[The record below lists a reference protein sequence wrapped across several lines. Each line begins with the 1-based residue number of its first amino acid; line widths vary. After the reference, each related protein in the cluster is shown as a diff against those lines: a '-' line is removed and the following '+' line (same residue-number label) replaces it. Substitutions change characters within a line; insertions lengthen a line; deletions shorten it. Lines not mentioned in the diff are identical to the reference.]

1 MGDSDARSHLRA
13 ELLRC
18 AAVLGRRLQQH
29 RDRGKS
35 PAGEAMQGFV
45 IEDGEAEGLVAELTS
60 RWGGPPGT
68 AIVETAQT
76 PLTATQTPPSA
87 NQTPPTPADGAFLPL
102 RHAIR
107 QFDLR
112 AAEYDALLLALAIE
126 LDGMFGRLVAYLN
139 DHVGRTRP
147 TLGLALGLQGADLAP
162 LSPLAFIERPAVRDG
177 LLEIEGDGPAPGWS
191 VLVPRDLVLRLAG
204 EASPDALPA
213 GFRCFPPAPGL
224 LDRLVLGTEARDGL
238 AVWAASARTT
248 GEVRPLILA
257 GLPGAGRTT
266 AARGITGA
274 LGWKLLVAEVP
285 ADQMADRLRAA
296 RREACW
302 HDAPLLLRLTVPDA
316 AGTIDWRVLWHGL
329 ADLRHPLMI
338 ATEPPHAEALA
349 AAAPLEPAVVT
360 LPEPS
365 LAERAALWRALLPPG
380 ASPMDA
386 VADQLAARFR
396 FNPGRIARVV
406 RRAEPA
412 GLTPDALMRAC
423 REVGAATMG
432 PLAQKLPLPYA
443 WDDLVVPPSVREE
456 LELARVWVRHQRQVL
471 DQWGFGRR
479 VATGRGLTM
488 LFGGPPGTG
497 KTMAAQVLAGALA
510 LDLYRVDLS
519 RVVNK
524 YIGETE
530 KNLSRLFDEAQASG
544 AVLFFDEADALFGK
558 RSEVKD
564 AHDRYANLEIGY
576 LLQRMEE
583 YEGVTILASN
593 RARDMDEAFTRRFQF
608 IIDFPMPDEAHR
620 LKIWQGM
627 VPSEAERD
635 GTLDLATLAKRF
647 ETSGGEIKNAVLAGA
662 FLAAGAQVPLRTE
675 HLIRAVRREFRKG
688 GRLSGERG

>member
-1 MGDSDARSHLRA
+1 MGDSDAQSHLRA

-18 AAVLGRRLQQH
+18 AELLGGRLRQH
-29 RDRGKS
+29 RHRGKS
-35 PAGEAMQGFV
+35 PGSEQVQGFV
-45 IEDGEAEGLVAELTS
+45 IEDGEAEGLVAELAA
-60 RWGGPPGT
+60 RWGRTPDPPLPGIS
-68 AIVETAQT
+68 AT
-76 PLTATQTPPSA
+76 PVIAYG
-87 NQTPPTPADGAFLPL
+87 GAFLPL

-107 QFDLR
+107 QFDLHSV
-112 AAEYDALLLALAIE
+112 EYDALLLALAIE
-126 LDGMFGRLVAYLN
+126 LDGTFGRLVAYLN

-147 TLGLALGLQGADLAP
+147 TLGLALGLPDADLAP

-191 VLVPRDLVLRLAG
+191 LLVPRDLVLRLAG
-204 EASPDALPA
+204 EALPDAMPA
-213 GFRCFPPAPGL
+213 GFRSFPPVPDL
-224 LDRLVLGTEARDGL
+224 LDRLVLGTEVRNGL
-238 AVWAASARTT
+238 VAWTASARNPGT
-248 GEVRPLILA
+248 VRPLILA

-266 AARGITGA
+266 AARGVTGA
-274 LGWKLLVAEVP
+274 LGWKLLVAELS
-285 ADQMADRLRAA
+285 ADQITDRLRAA
-296 RREACW
+296 RREASW
-302 HDAPLLLRLTVPDA
+302 HDAALLLRITTPDA
-316 AGTIDWRVLWHGL
+316 AGTIDWHMLWQGL
-329 ADLRHPLMI
+329 ADLRHPLLI
-338 ATEPPHAEALA
+338 VSEQSHVEALA

-365 LAERAALWRALLPPG
+365 LAERAALWRALLPSCAAPL
-380 ASPMDA
+380 DA

-396 FNPGRIARVV
+396 FNAGRIARAV

-412 GLTPDALMRAC
+412 GLTPDALMLAC
-423 REVGAATMG
+423 REVGAAAMG

-443 WDDLVVPPSVREE
+443 WDDLIVPPPVREE
-456 LELARVWVRHQRQVL
+456 LELACVWVRQQRQVL
-471 DQWGFGRR
+471 DHWGLGHR
-479 VATGRGLTM
+479 VAMGRGLTM

-544 AVLFFDEADALFGK
+544 AVLFFDEADAMFGK

-627 VPSEAERD
+627 VPAETKRD
-635 GTLDLATLAKRF
+635 GALDLAALAKRF
-647 ETSGGEIKNAVLAGA
+647 ETSGGEIKNAVLAAA
-662 FLAAGAQVPLRTE
+662 FIAAGAQVPLATE
-675 HLIRAVRREFRKG
+675 HLIRAIRREFRKA

>member
-1 MGDSDARSHLRA
+1 MMGLDARSHLCA

-18 AAVLGRRLQQH
+18 AALLGRRLREL

-45 IEDGEAEGLVAELTS
+45 IEDGEAEGLVAELAA
-60 RWGGPPGT
+60 RWGRTPGAPGAERPASLT
-68 AIVETAQT
+68 
-76 PLTATQTPPSA
+76 TATE
-87 NQTPPTPADGAFLPL
+87 NAFLPL
-102 RHAIR
+102 QHAIR
-107 QFDLR
+107 QFDLS
-112 AAEYDALLLALAIE
+112 AVEYDALVLALAIE

-147 TLGLALGLQGADLAP
+147 TLGLSLGLHGSALP
-162 LSPLAFIERPAVRDG
+162 TLSPLALCERPVVRDG
-177 LLEIEGDGPAPGWS
+177 LLEIEGDGPSPGWS
-191 VLVPRDLVLRLAG
+191 LLVPRDLVLRLTG
-204 EASPDALPA
+204 EAPPDALPA
-213 GFRCFPPAPGL
+213 GFRCFSPAPDL
-224 LDRLVLGTEARDGL
+224 LNRLVLGAGVRNGL
-238 AVWAASARTT
+238 DAWAASARTP
-248 GEVRPLILA
+248 GAARPLILA

-274 LGWKLLVAEVP
+274 VGWKLLVVEVST
-285 ADQMADRLRAA
+285 DQMADRLRAA
-296 RREACW
+296 RREASW
-302 HDAPLLLRLTVPDA
+302 HDALLLLRLVVPEA
-316 AGTIDWRVLWHGL
+316 AGRIDWRPLWQGT
-329 ADLRHPLMI
+329 ADLRHPLLI
-338 ATEPPHAEALA
+338 ATAPQHAEMLA

-360 LPEPS
+360 FPEPS
-365 LAERAALWRALLPPG
+365 LAERAALWRALLPSG
-380 ASPMDA
+380 ASPTDA
-386 VADQLAARFR
+386 VADQLAAGFR
-396 FNPGRIARVV
+396 FNAGRIARAV

-412 GLTPDALMRAC
+412 GLTTDALMLAC
-423 REVGAATMG
+423 REVGAAAMG

-443 WDDLVVPPSVREE
+443 WEDLVVPPPVREE

-471 DQWGFGRR
+471 DLWGFGHR
-479 VATGRGLTM
+479 VAMGRGLTM
-488 LFGGPPGTG
+488 LFGGAPGTG

-530 KNLSRLFDEAQASG
+530 KNLSVLFDEAEASG

-564 AHDRYANLEIGY
+564 AHDRYANLEIGH

-593 RARDMDEAFTRRFQF
+593 RTRDVDEAFTRRFQF

-627 VPSEAERD
+627 VPPEAERD
-635 GTLDLATLAKRF
+635 GALDLAALAKRF
-647 ETSGGEIKNAVLAGA
+647 ETSGGEIKNAVLAAA
-662 FLAAGAQVPLRTE
+662 FVAAGEQVPLCTQ
-675 HLIRAVRREFRKG
+675 HLVRAVRREFRKG
-688 GRLSGERG
+688 GRLSRERD

>member
-1 MGDSDARSHLRA
+1 VSLDPQSHLCT
-13 ELLRC
+13 ELARC
-18 AAVLGRRLQQH
+18 ATLLGRRLQDL

-45 IEDGEAEGLVAELTS
+45 IEDGEAEGLVAELTA
-60 RWGGPPGT
+60 RWGRTSGAPIAEKSETLSPGT
-68 AIVETAQT
+68 ADT
-76 PLTATQTPPSA
+76 
-87 NQTPPTPADGAFLPL
+87 FLPL
-102 RHAIR
+102 CHAIR

-112 AAEYDALLLALAIE
+112 AIEYDAMLLALAVE
-126 LDGMFGRLVAYLN
+126 LDGVFGRLVAYLN

-147 TLGLALGLQGADLAP
+147 TLGLAVGLQDANFTL
-162 LSPLAFIERPAVRDG
+162 LSPLAFYKRPAVRDG

-191 VLVPRDLVLRLAG
+191 LLVPRDLVLRLSG
-204 EASPDALPA
+204 EAPPDALPA
-213 GFRCFPPAPGL
+213 GFRCFAPAPDL
-224 LDRLVLGTEARDGL
+224 LDRLVLATGVRDGL
-238 AVWAASARTT
+238 AAWAASARPP
-248 GEVRPLILA
+248 GFARPLILS

-266 AARGITGA
+266 AARGIAGI
-274 LGWKLLVAEVP
+274 LRSKLLVAEVS

-296 RREACW
+296 RREASW
-302 HDAPLLLRLTVPDA
+302 HDAPLLLRIAVPDT

-329 ADLRHPLMI
+329 ADLRRPLML
-338 ATEPPHAEALA
+338 ATAPQHAEALA
-349 AAAPLEPAVVT
+349 AAAPLEPAIVT
-360 LPEPS
+360 FPEPS

-380 ASPMDA
+380 TSRAA
-386 VADQLAARFR
+386 EVADHLAARFR
-396 FNPGRIARVV
+396 FNPGRIARAA

-412 GLTPDALMRAC
+412 GLTPDALMLAC
-423 REVGAATMG
+423 REVGAAAMG
-432 PLAQKLPLPYA
+432 SLAQKLPLPYA
-443 WDDLVVPPSVREE
+443 WDDLVVPPLVRKE

-471 DQWGFGRR
+471 DLWGFGGR
-479 VATGRGLTM
+479 VAMGRGLTM

-497 KTMAAQVLAGALA
+497 KTMAAQVLAGTLA

-530 KNLSRLFDEAQASG
+530 KNLSVLFDEAQASG

-583 YEGVTILASN
+583 YEGITVLASN

-608 IIDFPMPDEAHR
+608 IVDFPIPDEAHR

-627 VPSEAERD
+627 LPPEAELD
-635 GTLDLATLAKRF
+635 GELDLAALAKRF
-647 ETSGGEIKNAVLAGA
+647 ETSGGEIKNAVLAAA
-662 FLAAGAQVPLRTE
+662 FVAAGEQVPLGTTQ
-675 HLIRAVRREFRKG
+675 LIRAVRREFRKG
-688 GRLSGERG
+688 GRLSGDRN

>member
-1 MGDSDARSHLRA
+1 MVDLDARSHLRA

-18 AAVLGRRLQQH
+18 AELLGDRLRQH

-35 PAGEAMQGFV
+35 PLGEPMQGFV
-45 IEDGEAEGLVAELTS
+45 IEDGEAEGLVAELAA
-60 RWGGPPGT
+60 RWGRAPDPPL
-68 AIVETAQT
+68 AE
-76 PLTATQTPPSA
+76 PPE
-87 NQTPPTPADGAFLPL
+87 TPATVDGSGFLPL
-102 RHAIR
+102 RHAVR

-112 AAEYDALLLALAIE
+112 AVEYDALLLALAIE
-126 LDGMFGRLVAYLN
+126 LDEMFGRLVAYLN

-147 TLGLALGLQGADLAP
+147 TLGLALGLPGADLAP
-162 LSPLAFIERPAVRDG
+162 PSPLAFVERPAVRDG
-177 LLEIEGDGPAPGWS
+177 LLEIEGDGPVPGWS
-191 VLVPRDLVLRLAG
+191 LLVPRDLVLRLAG
-204 EASPDALPA
+204 EAPPDALPA
-213 GFRCFPPAPGL
+213 GFRCFPALPDL
-224 LDRLVLGTEARDGL
+224 LDRLVLGADVRSLL
-238 AVWAASARTT
+238 AVWSASARAPGT
-248 GEVRPLILA
+248 VRPLILA
-257 GLPGAGRTT
+257 GVPGAGRTT
-266 AARGITGA
+266 AARGVTGA
-274 LGWKLLVAEVP
+274 LGWKLLVTEVS
-285 ADQMADRLRAA
+285 ADQMTDRLRAA
-296 RREACW
+296 RREASW

-316 AGTIDWRVLWHGL
+316 AGTIDWRILWQGL
-329 ADLRHPLMI
+329 VDLRHPLLI
-338 ATEPPHAEALA
+338 VTEPPHAEALA
-349 AAAPLEPAVVT
+349 AAAPLEPAVVV
-360 LPEPS
+360 LSEPS

-380 ASPMDA
+380 APPADTI
-386 VADQLAARFR
+386 ADQLAARFR
-396 FNPGRIARVV
+396 FNAGRIARAV

-412 GLTPDALMRAC
+412 GLTPDALMLAC
-423 REVGAATMG
+423 REVGAAAMG

-443 WDDLVVPPSVREE
+443 WDDLVVPPAVREE
-456 LELARVWVRHQRQVL
+456 LELARVWVHHQRQVL
-471 DQWGFGRR
+471 DQWGFGHR
-479 VATGRGLTM
+479 VAMGRGLTM

-497 KTMAAQVLAGALA
+497 KTMAAQVLAAALA

-627 VPSEAERD
+627 VPAETD
-635 GTLDLATLAKRF
+635 LAGALDLAALAKRF
-647 ETSGGEIKNAVLAGA
+647 ETSGGEIKNAVLAAA
-662 FLAAGAQVPLRTE
+662 FIAAGAQVPLATE
-675 HLIRAVRREFRKG
+675 HLVRAVRREFRKG
-688 GRLSGERG
+688 GRLSGDRG